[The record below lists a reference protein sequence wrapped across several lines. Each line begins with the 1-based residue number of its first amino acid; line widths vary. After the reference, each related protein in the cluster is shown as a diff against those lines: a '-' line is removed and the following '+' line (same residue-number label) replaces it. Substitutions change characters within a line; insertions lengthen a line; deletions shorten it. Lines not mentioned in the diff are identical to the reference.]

1 MDSVAEMSWAE
12 RAADRSPSVQRSRL
26 RTMAQAQQIVAAAR
40 RLIAEKGEQFTT
52 QELAKEA
59 GVAVQTFY
67 RYFPGKDQLLLAVL
81 EDMLTEAAAAYH
93 DAASGLPDPLSRIQY
108 FVTAALSSVAGS
120 EQDVAS
126 ARFVTAQHWRLYQLF
141 PDEMTRATQPFTDLV
156 AAELREA
163 QTAGLLPVADVDS
176 AAALIARQVVSTYHH
191 YAFATTDVGVE
202 EIAEQVWSFCLNGIS
217 GPGPGAVTREPESR

>member
-1 MDSVAEMSWAE
+1 MTMSWAE

-81 EDMLTEAAAAYH
+81 EDMLSEASESYA
-93 DAASGLPDPLSRIQY
+93 DAARELADPVARIRY
-108 FVTAALSSVAGS
+108 FVTAALSSVGGS
-120 EQDVAS
+120 DELVAS
-126 ARFVTAQHWRLYQLF
+126 ARFITAQHWRLYQLF
-141 PDEMTRATQPFTDLV
+141 PAELARATQPFTDLV

-163 QTAGLLPVADVDS
+163 QATGLLPANDVDTS
-176 AAALIARQVVSTYHH
+176 AAMIARQVVSTYHY
-191 YAFATTDVGVE
+191 YAFAPTDMSVDV
-202 EIAEQVWSFCLNGIS
+202 IADQVWSFCLSGIS
-217 GPGPGAVTREPESR
+217 GSAPAQTQEPEAR